1 MRKKLFVILLVVIC
15 LIVVGCKKKEEK
27 VGGWQIDLN
36 GVSLAFPNDASDAF
50 NEAIEKQAEWQFEP
64 LALLGTQVVAGTN
77 YMFLCKYIPMNGVEA
92 ASYKVVVIYKDLEGV
107 ATLSQVRDFD
117 VFQYAGKDIEGTSEM
132 LMGGWTVNT
141 STLDAKVSDE
151 VMDAFEKA
159 TKDSKEKYTPI
170 LVIATQIVSG
180 RNYAVLAL
188 KENTD
193 GPASMNVLTIYQNLQ
208 KKAKVTA
215 NAYVNL
221 ADYN

>member
-1 MRKKLFVILLVVIC
+1 MRKNLFILFLVVIC
-15 LIVVGCKKKEEK
+15 LVVVGCGKKEEK
-27 VGGWQIDLN
+27 AGGWQIDLD

-50 NEAIEKQAEWQFEP
+50 NEAIEKQTEWQFEP

-77 YMFLCKYIPMNGVEA
+77 YMFLCKYTPMDEA
-92 ASYKVVVIYKDLEGV
+92 IDASYKVVVIYEDLEGV

-117 VFQYAGKDIEGTSEM
+117 VFQYAGKDIEETSEM

-141 STLDAKVSDE
+141 STLDAKVRDE
-151 VMDAFEKA
+151 VGEAFENA
-159 TKDSKEKYTPI
+159 TKDSKAKYTPI

-180 RNYAVLAL
+180 RNYAVLSL

-193 GPASMNVLTIYQNLQ
+193 GTASMNVLTIYQNLQ